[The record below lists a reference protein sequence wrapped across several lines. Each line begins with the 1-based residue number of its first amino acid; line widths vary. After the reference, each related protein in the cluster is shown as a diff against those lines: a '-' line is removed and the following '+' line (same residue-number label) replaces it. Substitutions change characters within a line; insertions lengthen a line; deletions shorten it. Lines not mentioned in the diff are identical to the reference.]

1 MEKPYGLYALL
12 STCMVTC
19 IVTCMVA
26 YFKLACTPTYQ
37 LEAD

>member
-12 STCMVTC
+12 STCM
-19 IVTCMVA
+19 VTCMVA